1 MPKET
6 FFARYSLIIKRLEKS
21 PATFEEIANY
31 LQLESE
37 LQDRNFEI
45 SKRTFQRDL
54 KDIDTQ
60 LGIVIVNE
68 RKGDKK
74 YRIVEKSDNMVHSQ
88 RLMESY
94 QVTNAIHASQE
105 YSQYV
110 FLENRQPKG
119 LEHFS
124 GMFYAILNKRIINF
138 THYKYWDETV
148 TERTVH
154 PLALK
159 ESQGRWYLLAVDTKD
174 NRLKTFGLDRMD
186 DLEIIKTTF
195 RNKYSFDL
203 KKMFD
208 NCFGIFSLEDTKPM
222 SIQLSFEYE
231 QGQYVKNYP
240 IHHSQKVGRED
251 DEVIIELYVGITHD
265 FVMELL
271 SFGASMKVLKPK
283 SLVNMVKKAHEEA
296 AIQYSLIPDPSPKE
310 KGENTNT

>member
-54 KDIDTQ
+54 KDIEIQ
-60 LGIVIVNE
+60 LGIEIVNE

-74 YRIVEKSDNMVHSQ
+74 YRIVEKSDYKVHSQ

-124 GMFYAILNKRIINF
+124 GLFYAIQNKRIIQF
-138 THYKYWDETV
+138 THYKYWDEIV

-174 NRLKTFGLDRMD
+174 NRLKTFGLDRID
-186 DLEIIKTTF
+186 DLEIMKGTYRNIYSYDFKT
-195 RNKYSFDL
+195 
-203 KKMFD
+203 MFE
-208 NCFGIFSLEDTKPM
+208 NCFGILKLEDSKPM
-222 SIQLSFEYE
+222 TIQLSFEYE
-231 QGQYVKNYP
+231 QGQYIKNYP
-240 IHHSQKVGRED
+240 IHHSQKVVSEED
-251 DEVIIELYVGITHD
+251 HVILELYVGITHD
-265 FVMELL
+265 LVMELL
-271 SFGASMKVLKPK
+271 SYGADLKVLKPK
-283 SLVNMVKKAHEEA
+283 SLINLVKKGHEDARRLYE
-296 AIQYSLIPDPSPKE
+296 
-310 KGENTNT
+310 

>member
-6 FFARYSLIIKRLEKS
+6 FIARYSLIIKRLEKS
-21 PATFEEIANY
+21 SATFEEIANY
-31 LQLESE
+31 LQQESE

-54 KDIDTQ
+54 KDIESQ
-60 LGIVIVNE
+60 LGIEIVNE

-74 YRIVEKSDNMVHSQ
+74 YRIVEKSDYKVHSQ

-94 QVTNAIHASQE
+94 QVTNAIHASQV
-105 YSQYV
+105 YSEYV

-124 GMFYAILNKRIINF
+124 GLFYSIQNKRILKF

-186 DLEIIKTTF
+186 DLEIMKTVF
-195 RNKYSFDL
+195 RNKYSYNL
-203 KKMFD
+203 KTMFD
-208 NCFGIFSLEDTKPM
+208 NCFGILKLEESKPM
-222 SIQLSFEYE
+222 TIQLSFEYE

-240 IHHSQKVGRED
+240 IHHSQKVVSEED
-251 DEVIIELYVGITHD
+251 HVILELYVGITHD

-271 SFGASMKVLKPK
+271 SYGTDMKVLKPK
-283 SLVNMVKKAHEEA
+283 SLINLVKKGHEDA
-296 AIQYSLIPDPSPKE
+296 ARLYE
-310 KGENTNT
+310 